1 MSFLTC
7 FTRGLWL
14 PPFQQFDCSVRCCHH
29 VWFVQLFYA
38 AQRISTDYGIGLIP
52 LIISFKMCAGE
63 IMISQC
69 LLTLR
74 APFSC
79 PYIPQQVA
87 FMLTLVLLMV
97 MALTGYNVLFSV
109 LILMPFIPKCPSSCC
124 EGVWSCSSEPS
135 WLCFQI
141 LAGVGSPAQA
151 PESFCGDA
159 LLLGEGCGPFCT
171 PRCPAWPPAAVPEGH
186 WPPGGPVSH
195 LPAPNGY
202 PG

>member
-1 MSFLTC
+1 MVLAVKVIFITSLLSFLTC

-29 VWFVQLFYA
+29 VWVVQLFYT

-52 LIISFKMCAGE
+52 LLISFKMCVGE

-79 PYIPQQVA
+79 PYIPQQVV

-109 LILMPFIPKCPSSCC
+109 LILMPFIPKCPSSSC
-124 EGVWSCSSEPS
+124 EGFGRVPQSPHDSASKS
-135 WLCFQI
+135 WLELVPQHRLLNPF
-141 LAGVGSPAQA
+141 VGM
-151 PESFCGDA
+151 
-159 LLLGEGCGPFCT
+159 LWGCSL
-171 PRCPAWPPAAVPEGH
+171 RRR
-186 WPPGGPVSH
+186 
-195 LPAPNGY
+195 L
-202 PG
+202 